1 MRAHALPL
9 IAAALLVG
17 SACLADTDAP
27 PLAGS
32 SWVGTPV
39 SLNAVRGN
47 TVVLIFWNYDTPC

>member
-1 MRAHALPL
+1 MRAHVLPVL
-9 IAAALLVG
+9 TAALLM
-17 SACLADTDAP
+17 SAACLADSDAP

-32 SWVGTPV
+32 TWIGTPV